1 MVVDIRRLA
10 YPGPVTRTE
19 PEPVPRT
26 GVGLAL
32 LLLDGFRTLADAAT
46 AELGRRGYPG
56 HRPLHDYALRAVVS
70 GADNAS
76 ELGRRLSVSKQAA
89 AKTIAV
95 LEEHGYVAREPD
107 PEDGRR
113 KRLRVTPRGFDLMRE
128 GEAVFEGLRRDWAQQ
143 IGAAQLN
150 ELEDQLTALT
160 GQAQLRFDTLGLM
173 ATGDE

>member
-1 MVVDIRRLA
+1 
-10 YPGPVTRTE
+10 VTRTE
-19 PEPVPRT
+19 PERGPRT

-32 LLLDGFRTLADAAT
+32 LLLDAFRSLADAAT
-46 AELGRRGYPG
+46 AELARRGYPG

-70 GADNAS
+70 GADTAS

-95 LEEHGYVAREPD
+95 LEEGGYVAREPD

-128 GEAVFEGLRRDWAQQ
+128 GEAVFEGLRHDWAQQ
-143 IGAAQLN
+143 IGPAQLS
-150 ELEDQLTALT
+150 ELEDQLTALV
-160 GQAQLRFDTLGLM
+160 GDAQLRFDTLGRM
-173 ATGDE
+173 ATSDGDGA